1 MMKEEFEQRIG
12 KTISNGDYKIIET
25 VYTFHPSI
33 DNVRGK
39 DQIVELYKIGGM
51 RIMRDMIPTA
61 EKAKSLDENITAL
74 RTKMEERMAEY
85 EALKRGDEF

>member
-12 KTISNGDYKIIET
+12 KTISNGDYKVIEA

-39 DQIVELYKIGGM
+39 DQIADLYKIGGM
-51 RIMRDMIPTA
+51 RIMRDMLPTA